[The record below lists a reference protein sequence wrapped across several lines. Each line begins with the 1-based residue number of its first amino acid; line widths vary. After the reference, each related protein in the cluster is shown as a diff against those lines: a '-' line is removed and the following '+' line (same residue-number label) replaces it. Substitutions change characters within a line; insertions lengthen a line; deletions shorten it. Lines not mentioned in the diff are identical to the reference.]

1 MNHRLK
7 NGLQAALAAALAA
20 LIGWQTGNADL
31 MLPGLVCGVM
41 AVWVFA
47 RVTGIPPDTALGG
60 LLLIG
65 YIVGN
70 RGFAQLSLPGV
81 PLLVGEF
88 TLGVGLLL
96 AAWRTALAKSPP
108 VRRDR
113 LNFFL
118 SAWLVLGCLR
128 LPFDFATHGVAALR
142 DSALAYYALFFFF
155 AQTWGA
161 AARQR
166 RWLERCLDT
175 AFALAPPVFVAFVQ
189 RPDFFT
195 GALTVGGA
203 PLIYMK
209 SDVQSGTLVAGAIWF
224 LHRHATSGCRW
235 WLALAAAN
243 LFAMVHGNSRAG
255 LIALAAVTVA
265 LVLTRDRQILRPLC
279 LIISA
284 GLLAM
289 TATSAILPGHW
300 EQTPAHRLYEWALS
314 ISDIEGARTYAAA
327 NLDDKPDNN
336 RFRIIWWRS
345 VVERAWTDSPWI
357 GLGFGYDLAQDFRQS
372 YYGNIGEEEFS
383 ARSPHNFAL
392 TVFGRLGLAGL
403 ILLGGVISGLA
414 ALIWGNRARGA
425 QVCHGYQN
433 FALGLGAL
441 AILVSAFF
449 GVVLEGPMGATLFWT
464 ALGLANSQAKKVK
477 EPAPETTPSAS
488 AATPA

>member
-1 MNHRLK
+1 MNPRLK
-7 NGLQAALAAALAA
+7 NGLQAALAAALAT
-20 LIGWQTGNADL
+20 LIGWQTGHGDL
-31 MLPGLVCGVM
+31 MLPGLGCGIV
-41 AVWVFA
+41 ALWLFV
-47 RVTGIPPDTALGG
+47 RLTGVPPDPALGG

-65 YIVGN
+65 YVVGN

-118 SAWLVLGCLR
+118 AAWLVLGCLR
-128 LPFDFATHGVAALR
+128 LPFDLATHGMVALR

-155 AQTWGA
+155 AQGWGA
-161 AARQR
+161 APAQR
-166 RWLERCLDT
+166 RWLERCLDA

-195 GALTVGGA
+195 GTLTVGGA

-209 SDVQSGTLVAGAIWF
+209 SDVQSGTLVAGTLWF
-224 LHRHATSGCRW
+224 LHRHATSARGW

-243 LFAMVHGNSRAG
+243 LFAMIQGNSRAG
-255 LIALAAVTVA
+255 LIALATVMI
-265 LVLTRDRQILRPLC
+265 VLAMCRDRRILRPLC
-279 LIISA
+279 LIIGA
-284 GLLAM
+284 GLLGI
-289 TATSAILPGHW
+289 TAASAIWPGRW

-336 RFRIIWWRS
+336 RFRMTWWRS
-345 VVERAWTDSPWI
+345 VMERTWADNPWL
-357 GLGFGYDLAQDFRQS
+357 GLGFGHDLAQDFRQS

-383 ARSPHNFAL
+383 ARSPHNFIL

-403 ILLGGVISGLA
+403 LILGGVISGLA
-414 ALIWGNRARGA
+414 ALIWRNRSRGDSG
-425 QVCHGYQN
+425 CHGYQN

-441 AILVSAFF
+441 AILVSALF

-464 ALGLANSQAKKVK
+464 ALGLANSRAGELQT
-477 EPAPETTPSAS
+477 PGPETTPSDS
-488 AATPA
+488 AAARA